1 MDTSVK
7 RLTKFLLFIIV
18 TVSYC
23 ICSLLTFQIS
33 SISATLIFAIISLSF
48 EFFVNYKFKTPHYIF
63 MLASLA
69 PAILHII
76 IFNFDPGLY
85 IDGTQFAL
93 IIAAIRI
100 LLSIIDFRDSFQFC
114 TVQGVFPSAD
124 SYVARYDEDI
134 SVLVYVPVWAQLVFE

>member
-7 RLTKFLLFIIV
+7 ILTKFLLFIIV

-33 SISATLIFAIISLSF
+33 SIRTTLIFAILSLSF
-48 EFFVNYKFKTPHYIF
+48 ELFVNYKFKTPHYIF
-63 MLASLA
+63 MLTSLA

-76 IFNFDPGLY
+76 IFNFNPGLY
-85 IDGTQFAL
+85 IDGTQFAS

-100 LLSIIDFRDSFQFC
+100 LLSIVDFIKTKKYFFIPISI
-114 TVQGVFPSAD
+114 VLPIIILVLS
-124 SYVARYDEDI
+124 DI
-134 SVLVYVPVWAQLVFE
+134 IAEYQYNVLNELDIFLK

>member
-7 RLTKFLLFIIV
+7 ILTKFLLFIIV

-33 SISATLIFAIISLSF
+33 SISTTLIFAILSLSF

-76 IFNFDPGLY
+76 IFNFNPGLY
-85 IDGTQFAL
+85 IDGTQIAL

-100 LLSIIDFRDSFQFC
+100 LLSIVDFIKTKKYFFIPISIVLAIIIFVLSDVIAEYQYNVLR
-114 TVQGVFPSAD
+114 
-124 SYVARYDEDI
+124 ELDI
-134 SVLVYVPVWAQLVFE
+134 FLK

>member
-7 RLTKFLLFIIV
+7 ILTKFLLFIIV

-33 SISATLIFAIISLSF
+33 SISTTLIFAILSLSF

-100 LLSIIDFRDSFQFC
+100 LLSIIDFIKTKKYFFIPLSIVLAIIIFVLSDVIAEYQYN
-114 TVQGVFPSAD
+114 VLN
-124 SYVARYDEDI
+124 ELDI
-134 SVLVYVPVWAQLVFE
+134 FLK

>member
-7 RLTKFLLFIIV
+7 ILTKFLLFIIV

-33 SISATLIFAIISLSF
+33 SISTTLILAILSLSF

-100 LLSIIDFRDSFQFC
+100 LLSIVDFIKTKKYFFIPISIVLPIIIFVLSD
-114 TVQGVFPSAD
+114 V
-124 SYVARYDEDI
+124 VAEYQYNVLRELDI
-134 SVLVYVPVWAQLVFE
+134 FLK

>member
-7 RLTKFLLFIIV
+7 ILTKFLLFIIV

-33 SISATLIFAIISLSF
+33 SISTTLIFAILSLSF
-48 EFFVNYKFKTPHYIF
+48 ELFVNYKFKTPHYIF

-76 IFNFDPGLY
+76 IFNFNPGLY

-100 LLSIIDFRDSFQFC
+100 LLSIVDFIKTKKYFFIPISI
-114 TVQGVFPSAD
+114 VLPIIILVLS
-124 SYVARYDEDI
+124 DI
-134 SVLVYVPVWAQLVFE
+134 IAEYQYNVLNELDIFLK

>member
-7 RLTKFLLFIIV
+7 ILTKFLLFIIV

-33 SISATLIFAIISLSF
+33 SISTTLIFAILSLSF

-100 LLSIIDFRDSFQFC
+100 LLSIVDFIKTKKYFFIPISI
-114 TVQGVFPSAD
+114 VLPIIILVLS
-124 SYVARYDEDI
+124 DI
-134 SVLVYVPVWAQLVFE
+134 IAEYQYNVLNELDIFLK

>member
-7 RLTKFLLFIIV
+7 TLTKFLLFIIV

-33 SISATLIFAIISLSF
+33 SISTTLIFAILSLSF

-100 LLSIIDFRDSFQFC
+100 LLSIVDFIKTKKYFFIPISI
-114 TVQGVFPSAD
+114 VLPIIILVLS
-124 SYVARYDEDI
+124 DI
-134 SVLVYVPVWAQLVFE
+134 IAEYQYNVLNELDIFLK